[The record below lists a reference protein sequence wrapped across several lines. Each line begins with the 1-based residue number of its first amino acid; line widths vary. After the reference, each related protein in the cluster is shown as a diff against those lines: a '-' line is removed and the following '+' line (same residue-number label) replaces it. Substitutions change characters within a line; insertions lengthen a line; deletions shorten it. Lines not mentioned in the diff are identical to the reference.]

1 MRLNKLYIL
10 ASLVLI
16 TLSSCLKTEFDDH
29 ELSAGEVDFSN
40 YIAVGNSLTQGY
52 QNSGLHNEY
61 GEHDNSYPAILAQQM
76 KMLDQSLTF
85 VQPEVIGSGS
95 GHMHL
100 EYIDGE
106 IEIIKGY
113 DHDIDDNH
121 ETAIDFDPSWITFGA
136 DKTIKYNNLGV
147 SGIKLAHTSGGGD
160 SDAELNHFFVNV
172 NVYAR
177 FLDWGTVTNKISYLD
192 HIKASNA
199 TFFTNWLGN
208 NDVLGW
214 STGGG
219 DDGYEE
225 QFDRYFYK
233 LTDPTEFRNKYDSV
247 LTAFTAMGAKGICA
261 TIPNVTTIPY
271 FNTVTLES
279 VGSDVWI
286 TEGPYSNN
294 PDNVRKA
301 TEDDLLLLTASDE
314 LGKGIGLT
322 EANPLPHTFVLDVGE
337 KVLAQS
343 RSVAYNAHIKSL
355 AAQYGFAFVDMYTYL
370 NELKTGLDFDGVNYT
385 TEYITGGAFSLDGVH
400 PNNRGYAII
409 ANKFITTIN
418 EHYNSTLSPVV
429 VANYNGAIL
438 P

>member
-1 MRLNKLYIL
+1 MRLNKLNIL
-10 ASLVLI
+10 GLFILVIL
-16 TLSSCLKTEFDDH
+16 TSCLKTEFDDH
-29 ELSAGEVDFSN
+29 EVGAGEIDFSN

-52 QNSGLHNEY
+52 QDGGLHNGN
-61 GEHDNSYPAILAQQM
+61 GEHDNSYPSIIAGQI
-76 KMLDQSLTF
+76 KMLNPDLTF
-85 VQPEVIGSGS
+85 VQPEVIGAGS
-95 GHMHL
+95 GHIHL
-100 EYIDGE
+100 EYVNDE
-106 IEIIKGY
+106 IEVISAY
-113 DHDIDDNH
+113 DPDVDDNH

-147 SGIKLAHTSGGGD
+147 SGIKLAHTSGGGE

-177 FLDWGTVTNKISYLD
+177 FLDWGTVSNKISYLD
-192 HIKASNA
+192 HIKESNA

-233 LTDPTEFRNKYDSV
+233 LTDPNEFRNKYDSV
-247 LTAFTAMGAKGICA
+247 LSAFTAMGAKGICA

-279 VGSDVWI
+279 VGTDVWI
-286 TEGPYSNN
+286 TN
-294 PDNVRKA
+294 NVRKA
-301 TEDDLLLLTASDE
+301 TEDDLLLLTAQGE
-314 LGKGIGLT
+314 LEEGIGLT

-337 KVLAQS
+337 KVLAQN
-343 RSVAYNAHIKSL
+343 RSIAYNEHIKSL
-355 AAQYGFAFVDMYTYL
+355 SAQYGFAFVDMYNYL
-370 NELKTGLDFDGVNYT
+370 NELKSGLDFDGVNYT
-385 TEYITGGAFSLDGVH
+385 TEYIAGGSFSLDGVH
-400 PNNRGYAII
+400 PNTRGYAII
-409 ANKFITTIN
+409 ANKFISTIN
-418 EHYNSTLSPVV
+418 EYYNSSLTPVV